1 MSRPIK
7 RAAALAAVALLAVG
21 CPGGGGSKSTPQET
35 LQTMSSAVSEGNRD
49 QFLSCWKADANQKK
63 LLEAMFDM
71 SSGSLKLKQSITKT
85 YGPDGWK
92 KFAAASQMG
101 DMTDNPLDP
110 EKISKAQVEI
120 KGDQA
125 TVSVPGMGEKMTM
138 VKEGGSWLADA
149 KAMPQNGPPP
159 DQMGKMVAAMKGAFD
174 KVNAEVGKAGQTP
187 ESLAAKLQ
195 TEMMSAMM
203 GAGGP
208 GGPPMPK

>member
-1 MSRPIK
+1 MSRHFTPV
-7 RAAALAAVALLAVG
+7 AALAAMALLAVG
-21 CPGGGGSKSTPQET
+21 CPGGGGSMSTPQET
-35 LQTMSSAVSEGNRD
+35 LQTMSSAVNEGHRD

-71 SSGSLKLKQSITKT
+71 SSGTMKLKQSITKA

-120 KGDQA
+120 RGDTA
-125 TVSVPGMGEKMTM
+125 SVSVPGMGQKIAM
-138 VKEGGSWLADA
+138 VKEAGSWLGDA

-159 DQMGKMVAAMKGAFD
+159 EQMEKMVGAMKGALD

-195 TEMMSAMM
+195 TEMMAAMM
-203 GAGGP
+203 GAGA